1 MSSVTL
7 NLCTFYVCTVN
18 VFVVFSVPDSINYY
32 LQAVE
37 MSEDSFHISWKV
49 SSEMLL
55 LVVG

>member
-1 MSSVTL
+1 MYI
-7 NLCTFYVCTVN
+7 FYIFTVN
-18 VFVVFSVPDSINYY
+18 VFVVISVPDSINYD

-37 MSEDSFHISWKV
+37 MSDDSFQISWKV